1 MVIRHVADNSD
12 LVKSKKLNF
21 YFQRKS
27 RSVEFLGS
35 FSFWRQLLQI
45 LRPTSLPNSHGMLYL
60 KNDMM

>member
-35 FSFWRQLLQI
+35 FPFWRQLLHSETHISPKFTWNVVSQQ
-45 LRPTSLPNSHGMLYL
+45 
-60 KNDMM
+60 

>member
-35 FSFWRQLLQI
+35 FSFWRQLLPSETHISPKFTWNVVSQE
-45 LRPTSLPNSHGMLYL
+45 
-60 KNDMM
+60 